1 LLRPFLGA
9 GVVLAQLGLR
19 TVDPLS
25 GAAISVPSFTL
36 LFLLLSPL
44 SSRANRC
51 LARPAD
57 FLAIGLFFP
66 ASLTLLPFASNRAL
80 GPVITS
86 TLGNL
91 APLFAVATAVIL
103 LHEPLHPPQLLG
115 LVVAVAGAAIITVT
129 RPRDL
134 GHWRS
139 WALLL
144 PLCSA
149 LVRGVVPPIV
159 KLGLAVWPSALWACL
174 IGYITSSLVVLTVQ
188 RVRKGSF
195 VVQAPRARLVLVR
208 DDRDQQRLERAHAVC
223 RRPQRPH
230 HAGGAA
236 RRDLSAGHG
245 GAERDG
251 AEAYRDHRADRR
263 WDRADRARRGA
274 GADRLIRCGIG
285 NTPLLPVQLCNGRFA
300 CQNDP
305 LPENF
310 VKAPD
315 QHTYAHPAWLIL
327 ILSLAPTI
335 GLGIGRFAYALV
347 LPDMRDALGWSYSA
361 AGFMNT
367 INAVGYLAG
376 ALLPHG

>member
-1 LLRPFLGA
+1 MTRNEKSGRSAKAPEADWQGTADRARMAGNEQPAPPQEGSKTDLMTAAIIYAFASAFFLGA

-19 TVDPLS
+19 TVEPLS

-44 SSRANRC
+44 ILQGEPVVWRG
-51 LARPAD
+51 LPI
-57 FLAIGLFFP
+57 FIAIGLFFP
-66 ASLTLLPFASNRAL
+66 ASLTLLTFASNRAL

-144 PLCSA
+144 PLASA

-159 KLGLAVWPSALWACL
+159 KLGLDGLAEPALGL
-174 IGYITSSLVVLTVQ
+174 PDRLHHVLAGGADGAAHPQ
-188 RVRKGSF
+188 R
-195 VVQAPRARLVLVR
+195 QLCRAGAARRPVLVR
-208 DDRDQQRLERAHAVC
+208 DDRDQQRPERAHAVR
-223 RRPQRPH
+223 RRPQRPD

-236 RRDLSAGHG
+236 GRDLSAGHG

-251 AEAYRDHRADRR
+251 AQAHRDHRTH
-263 WDRADRARRGA
+263 RGGTA
-274 GADRLIRCGIG
+274 L
-285 NTPLLPVQLCNGRFA
+285 TV
-300 CQNDP
+300 
-305 LPENF
+305 
-310 VKAPD
+310 
-315 QHTYAHPAWLIL
+315 
-327 ILSLAPTI
+327 
-335 GLGIGRFAYALV
+335 LGVALV
-347 LPDMRDALGWSYSA
+347 LIG
-361 AGFMNT
+361 
-367 INAVGYLAG
+367 
-376 ALLPHG
+376 